1 MVSKVY
7 GYVRVSTVGQ
17 LEGYSVDEQARE
29 IRSRYSDAEIIVESY
44 SGAKRREKFERMVEN
59 AESGDL
65 IVVTKLDRFCRQT
78 KEGLEYLER
87 LMEKGVKVHILNMGL
102 IEDTPIG
109 RLIVTQLL
117 AFAEFERAMIL
128 ERTTAGKRQ
137 ARIEKGA
144 EYRDGRPPIEI
155 GDEFIRAVEKVE
167 RGIMTVTEAVSRLG
181 ISRRTWYNKIR
192 ELEVEKRLAEVVK

>member
-1 MVSKVY
+1 M
-7 GYVRVSTVGQ
+7 
-17 LEGYSVDEQARE
+17 
-29 IRSRYSDAEIIVESY
+29 RSA
-44 SGAKRREKFERMVEN
+44 GEKFEAMVN
-59 AESGDL
+59 GAESGDV

-87 LMEKGVKVHILNMGL
+87 LMAKGVKVHILNMGL

-137 ARIEKGA
+137 ARIEKG
-144 EYRDGRPPIEI
+144 ENYREGRPPIEI

-181 ISRRTWYNKIR
+181 ISRRTWYNKIK
-192 ELEVEKRLAEVVK
+192 EYGKT

>member
-1 MVSKVY
+1 MKIY

-44 SGAKRREKFERMVEN
+44 SGAKRREKFEAMVN
-59 AESGDL
+59 GAEPGDV

-144 EYRDGRPPIEI
+144 EYREGRPPIEI

-167 RGIMTVTEAVSRLG
+167 RGIMTVAEAVSRLG

>member
-44 SGAKRREKFERMVEN
+44 SGAKRREKFEAMVN
-59 AESGDL
+59 GAESGDV

-87 LMEKGVKVHILNMGL
+87 LMAKGVKVHILNMGL

-144 EYRDGRPPIEI
+144 EYREGRPPIEI
-155 GDEFIRAVEKVE
+155 GEEFIRAVEKVE
-167 RGIMTVTEAVSRLG
+167 RGIMTVAEAAGKLG